1 MRTLTFRST
10 ALSGIAKCDPIY
22 PQSIEKHN
30 KSTLRDVTKG
40 KDNRKSKVVKKSV

>member
-10 ALSGIAKCDPIY
+10 ALSGIASCEPLY

-30 KSTLRDVTKG
+30 KSTLRDVTKN
-40 KDNRKSKVVKKSV
+40 KSNRKSKVVKKSI